1 MNSHNHPALTSVGA
15 WLFRWVAGL
24 RLADGSLEAPDHG
37 FYGRGFKKALFAP
50 GCVTDARLP
59 SVAVRITST
68 YGPIAASWAKNGSTL
83 IMALV
88 LPANTC
94 GEVVIPAPVLA
105 GTSAVTEAG
114 QVVWQH
120 GAFVAAQGNGI
131 RNGSAAADGIHF
143 TVGSGSY
150 SFTATL

>member
-105 GTSAVTEAG
+105 GTSVVTEAG

>member
-68 YGPIAASWAKNGSTL
+68 YGPIAAS
-83 IMALV
+83 
-88 LPANTC
+88 
-94 GEVVIPAPVLA
+94 
-105 GTSAVTEAG
+105 
-114 QVVWQH
+114 
-120 GAFVAAQGNGI
+120 
-131 RNGSAAADGIHF
+131 
-143 TVGSGSY
+143 
-150 SFTATL
+150 

>member
-24 RLADGSLEAPDHG
+24 RLADVSLEAPDHG

-105 GTSAVTEAG
+105 GTSVVTEAG